1 MYIIT
6 LKPIKENPSGTD
18 DTRGVPLFPQQG
30 GDIQMDYQMN
40 LLDMFGI
47 SNDYIQ
53 MNQSMLM
60 NQLVQVP
67 GTDRMI
73 PELDY
78 DMTDR

>member
-1 MYIIT
+1 
-6 LKPIKENPSGTD
+6 
-18 DTRGVPLFPQQG
+18 
-30 GDIQMDYQMN
+30 MDYQMN

-47 SNDYIQ
+47 SNDYIR

-60 NQLVQVP
+60 DQLVQVT

-78 DMTDR
+78 VMTDR